1 MLCFNFGDIAF
12 LVPPTRTICNAAGIL
27 PQLGWFMQASLKPD
41 SLNIVTGKKMS
52 DPHRPKNESSLLL
65 YYQDIINQPSVNY
78 KFRINISNATDM
90 PHYQTVTKCYER
102 KFLRALLL
110 LIPNRCSPQLQ
121 AMGGAGPPSS
131 GHVGQPA
138 CTQETRVLWLP

>member
-12 LVPPTRTICNAAGIL
+12 LVPPTRNICNAAGIL

-41 SLNIVTGKKMS
+41 SLNIVTGKKMA
-52 DPHRPKNESSLLL
+52 DPHRPKDVSSLLI

-90 PHYQTVTKCYER
+90 PHYR
-102 KFLRALLL
+102 
-110 LIPNRCSPQLQ
+110 QLQ
-121 AMGGAGPPSS
+121 NVT
-131 GHVGQPA
+131 H
-138 CTQETRVLWLP
+138 TNF